1 MPMTPPTSTERMS
14 SPRSRTAPTSAPSRA
29 LAGDDALPGRPAG
42 ARRRKARP
50 AAHDVGA
57 GARLREGGEH
67 AEIRVRLDGVADDV
81 RHVGERTV
89 IRGEGRQQRR
99 LRVDVRGRA
108 DPVREGAKR
117 DALARELSVAI
128 GEVVH
133 LRVVTDVFPRDR
145 SIRPRRSQGTLTVT
159 SPDRALSSGRALAF
173 SAVTA

>member
-1 MPMTPPTSTERMS
+1 MPNFEVLRPVAMYGWVCGSTSGFT
-14 SPRSRTAPTSAPSRA
+14 RSAI
-29 LAGDDALPGRPAG
+29 G
-42 ARRRKARP
+42 A
-50 AAHDVGA
+50 
-57 GARLREGGEH
+57 
-67 AEIRVRLDGVADDV
+67 
-81 RHVGERTV
+81 RTV

-133 LRVVTDVFPRDR
+133 LRVVADVFPRDR